1 MEGREGILVSIFV
14 ATKILLLLLW
24 MMFAIACPRCWVAYT
39 TSLSE

>member
-1 MEGREGILVSIFV
+1 MEGREGVLVSIFV
-14 ATKILLLLLW
+14 ATKILLLLW